1 MCCFSN
7 EVFQLYGSVLVL
19 LGRVASIFHYRT
31 FFETVQILKFYIMEV
46 KKKPVHLACHVR
58 SRSDQISAYPI
69 KESCMILSCLYG
81 KVSFFKCE
89 FKLVVFSSL
98 LMQLLFDQGGGCF
111 VMPQSHPL

>member
-1 MCCFSN
+1 
-7 EVFQLYGSVLVL
+7 
-19 LGRVASIFHYRT
+19 
-31 FFETVQILKFYIMEV
+31 ME
-46 KKKPVHLACHVR
+46 KKPVHLACHVR

-69 KESCMILSCLYG
+69 KESGMILSCLYG

-89 FKLVVFSSL
+89 FKLIAFSSL